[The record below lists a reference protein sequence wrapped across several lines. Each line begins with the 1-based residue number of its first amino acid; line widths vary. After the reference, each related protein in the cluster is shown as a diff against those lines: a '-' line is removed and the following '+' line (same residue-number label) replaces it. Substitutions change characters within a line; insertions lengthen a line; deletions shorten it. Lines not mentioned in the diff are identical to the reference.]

1 MLMIEFIL
9 IVCALAA
16 LPMILY
22 ASVYCFNELRKEL
35 GYIPPYITKD
45 IKKEGACAPSLV
57 KW

>member
-9 IVCALAA
+9 IVCAIAT

-35 GYIPPYITKD
+35 GYIQPYITD
-45 IKKEGACAPSLV
+45 IKKGEAKASPIHS
-57 KW
+57 